1 MEGARRRTRT
11 RPAGAPSEQ
20 ARGAEPH
27 LFVALECD
35 RPLAGAA
42 RLRLRAL
49 DEVAIGRG
57 QSRRWERLD
66 GAGRL
71 SFDDGWMSAA
81 HAVLR
86 RVLGAWIVEDLGS
99 KNGTLVNGSVVQRA
113 QLADGDLIEL
123 GHTFLLFRET
133 APAPDAPP
141 WTDAAELWPA
151 APGLATLAPALEV
164 ELAQLPAIARSPV
177 SVLVRGETGTGKEV
191 IASAIHGLSGRPGS
205 FVAVNCGA
213 LSKTLVESELFGYR
227 KGAFSG
233 ADQDRPGL
241 VRSAD
246 RGTLFLDEIGDLP
259 ATAQAALLRALQEH
273 EVLPVGDIRPAKV
286 DLRVVVAT
294 HRDLEA
300 MVARNEFRAD
310 LLARIAGF
318 RLELPPLRERREDL
332 GLLIAALL
340 PRHAAERAGS
350 MHFSCHAARAL
361 LLYRWPLNVRE
372 LEQCIAGAAALTASE
387 VELSH
392 LPAPIRAAAAAGPVA
407 APQAPQSVE
416 PPRTARTPR
425 PLSAEEAQRRERLV
439 ALLRAHGGNV
449 TAVARELGKARFQV
463 QRWLKRYGLDPKRP
477 R

>member
-99 KNGTLVNGSVVQRA
+99 KNGTLVNGSLVQRA
-113 QLADGDLIEL
+113 QLADGDLLEL

-133 APAPDAPP
+133 VPAPDAPP

-259 ATAQAALLRALQEH
+259 ATAQAALCARCKSTRCCRSGTSGRRKWTCAWWWRPTATSKRWWRATNF
-273 EVLPVGDIRPAKV
+273 VPTCSRASPDSGSSFLPCGSGAKISV
-286 DLRVVVAT
+286 FSSRRSFPGMQRSAPGACT
-294 HRDLEA
+294 SAA
-300 MVARNEFRAD
+300 M
-310 LLARIAGF
+310 
-318 RLELPPLRERREDL
+318 RR
-332 GLLIAALL
+332 G
-340 PRHAAERAGS
+340 R
-350 MHFSCHAARAL
+350 SCS
-361 LLYRWPLNVRE
+361 
-372 LEQCIAGAAALTASE
+372 T
-387 VELSH
+387 
-392 LPAPIRAAAAAGPVA
+392 
-407 APQAPQSVE
+407 
-416 PPRTARTPR
+416 
-425 PLSAEEAQRRERLV
+425 
-439 ALLRAHGGNV
+439 GGH
-449 TAVARELGKARFQV
+449 
-463 QRWLKRYGLDPKRP
+463 
-477 R
+477 